1 MSESLAV
8 RAAAS
13 SAGSIDSS
21 IDRSQGATSL
31 TRVHEILESF
41 ASCDIHG
48 EILTAIRHYPARAAE
63 WAEFPAW
70 VGPHLVAAYAAKG
83 ILRPYTHQAAAAE
96 AVHAGKN
103 VVIVTPTASGKT
115 LCYNLP
121 VLNEVLEN
129 SDTRAL
135 YLFPTKALAQDQLAE
150 LYDLN
155 QRLDNSFG
163 VFTYDGDTPADARK
177 AIREKGHIVLT
188 NPDML
193 HTGILPHHTRWT
205 HLFENLRYIVIDELH
220 TYRGVFGSHLC
231 NVLRRLRRIA
241 HFYGR
246 DPQFICCSA
255 TIANPGDLASRL
267 LEADVEVLSANGAP
281 SAEKTF
287 VFYNPPVVNR
297 ALGIRRSYIN
307 EASRVTQEFLK
318 HGLQTILFAN
328 SRLHTE
334 LLLTYLQQAN
344 PHPPSKPDTIRGY
357 RAGYLPGER
366 REIERGLRDGR
377 IRGVVSTS
385 ALELGIDVGSLDAA
399 VMAGY
404 PGTIAAT
411 WQRAGRAGRR
421 SGSSCAVLV
430 ASSAPL
436 DQFIVRHPDY
446 FFGNTPEHAFIQ
458 PDNLEILIN
467 HLKCAAFEL
476 PITPGERFG
485 DVDVPDLC
493 ARLAV
498 AGFLH
503 RAADHY
509 HWTHE
514 AYPADIISLRSVSSD
529 NFVIID
535 ITGEPCV
542 IGEVDFPSA
551 LVFVHEK
558 AIYIHGGQQYHV
570 EHLDFKERKAYVKRV
585 DVDYYTEAI
594 RYTQVRILDLAATAR
609 SCADESVIPLSP
621 SASCEASRAEDLNES
636 AASNQSAHSHS
647 HSHGDVLSAIPRV
660 GHAPRVIPSGANEV
674 SAVEGSAF
682 AHSHSHGDVLV
693 RSQVVGFK
701 KIKFFTHENVGA
713 GQLELPENEMHTT
726 SYWITLERPL
736 LESLPYSVS
745 ERQSGM
751 FGLLHALAS
760 IASLLLMCDPR
771 DLGTAI
777 GERPPSPDTCTVDP
791 VILSEAKD
799 LNSTLPKSV
808 GATTKEFFEPNLY
821 LYDAYPGGI
830 GFSEPLFRAHH
841 LLLQRTRE
849 LIAACTCDS
858 GCPSCVGPAGD
869 LAHRAKEAAMAILD
883 CLLRGIEQTREN

>member
-1 MSESLAV
+1 MPESLAV
-8 RAAAS
+8 RR
-13 SAGSIDSS
+13 AGTSTSI
-21 IDRSQGATSL
+21 
-31 TRVHEILESF
+31 TRVHEVLDAF
-41 ASCDIHG
+41 AARDHNG
-48 EILTAIRHYPARAAE
+48 ELLTAVRHFPAREAQ

-70 VGPHLVAAYAAKG
+70 VHPDLAAAYAAKG
-83 ILRPYTHQAAAAE
+83 ICRLYTHQAAAAE

-121 VLNEVLEN
+121 VLNAVLEN

-150 LYDLN
+150 LHDLN
-155 QRLDNSFG
+155 QRLENRFG

-177 AIREKGHIVLT
+177 AIREKSHIVLT

-205 HLFENLRYIVIDELH
+205 RLFENLRYIVIDELH
-220 TYRGVFGSHLC
+220 AYRGVFGSHLC

-241 HFYGR
+241 RFYGR

-255 TIANPGDLASRL
+255 TIANPGDLATRL
-267 LEADVEVLSANGAP
+267 LESEIEVLNSNGAP
-281 SAEKTF
+281 AAEKTF

-307 EASRVTQEFLK
+307 EASRVAQEFLK
-318 HGLQTILFAN
+318 HDLQTLVFAN
-328 SRLHTE
+328 SRLQTE
-334 LLLTYLQQAN
+334 ILLTYLQQAN
-344 PHPPSKPDTIRGY
+344 PHLPGKPGTIRGY
-357 RAGYLPGER
+357 RGGYLPNER
-366 REIERGLRDGR
+366 REIERGLREGK
-377 IRGVVSTS
+377 ILGVVSTS
-385 ALELGIDVGSLDAA
+385 ALELGIDVGSLDTV

-421 SGSSCAVLV
+421 TGSSCAVLV

-476 PITPGERFG
+476 PIAPSDKFG
-485 DVDVPDLC
+485 DVDLRDLC
-493 ARLAV
+493 ARLAE
-498 AGFLH
+498 AGYLH
-503 RAADHY
+503 LAGENY

-514 AYPADIISLRSVSSD
+514 AYPADTISLRSVTSD

-535 ITGEPCV
+535 LTGEPNV
-542 IGEVDFPSA
+542 IGEIDFPSA

-570 EHLDFKERKAYVKRV
+570 EHLDFQERKAYVKQV
-585 DVDYYTEAI
+585 DVDYYTDAI
-594 RYTQVRILDLAATAR
+594 RYTQVRVLEI
-609 SCADESVIPLSP
+609 
-621 SASCEASRAEDLNES
+621 ASEHPTRMR
-636 AASNQSAHSHS
+636 
-647 HSHGDVLSAIPRV
+647 VLSGRSEPKDLSS
-660 GHAPRVIPSGANEV
+660 P
-674 SAVEGSAF
+674 
-682 AHSHSHGDVLV
+682 HSHSHGDVLV

-701 KIKFFTHENVGA
+701 KIKFFTNENIGD
-713 GQLELPENEMHTT
+713 GKLELPENEMHTT
-726 SYWITLERPL
+726 SYWITLQRPL
-736 LESLPYSVS
+736 LESLPFSVS

-751 FGLLHALAS
+751 FGLLHALESVAT
-760 IASLLLMCDPR
+760 LLLMCDRR

-777 GERPPSPDTCTVDP
+777 GERPPAPDSSDP
-791 VILSEAKD
+791 NGVILSEAKD
-799 LNSTLPKSV
+799 LNVSQTTTSPFETNFTTTRMQD
-808 GATTKEFFEPNLY
+808 AITANTKEFFEPNLY
-821 LYDAYPGGI
+821 LFDAYPGGI
-830 GFSEPLFRAHH
+830 GFSEPLFRTHH
-841 LLLQRTRE
+841 LLLKKTRE
-849 LIAACTCDS
+849 LISACACEQ

-869 LAHRAKEAAMAILD
+869 LAPRAKEAALAILD
-883 CLLRGIEQTREN
+883 RLCT

>member
-1 MSESLAV
+1 VASLGYSLANV
-8 RAAAS
+8 ADGGSLARVAKVLDAFAAR
-13 SAGSIDSS
+13 D
-21 IDRSQGATSL
+21 
-31 TRVHEILESF
+31 HNNEM
-41 ASCDIHG
+41 
-48 EILTAIRHYPARAAE
+48 LTAVRHYPAREAQ
-63 WAEFPAW
+63 WAEFPEWMHAD
-70 VGPHLVAAYAAKG
+70 LKAAYQAKG
-83 ILRPYTHQAAAAE
+83 IRKLYTHQAAAAE
-96 AVHAGKN
+96 EVHAGKN

-121 VLNEVLEN
+121 VLDAILKN
-129 SDTRAL
+129 SDVRAL

-155 QRLDNSFG
+155 QRLDGLVAESHGITQEGGLKPPLQKRPTETSRFG
-163 VFTYDGDTPADARK
+163 VFTYDGDTPSDARK
-177 AIREKGHIVLT
+177 AIREKSHIVLT

-205 HLFENLRYIVIDELH
+205 RLFENLQYIVIDELH

-231 NVLRRLRRIA
+231 NLLRRLRRIA
-241 HFYGR
+241 KFYGCS
-246 DPQFICCSA
+246 PQFICCSA
-255 TIANPGDLASRL
+255 TIANPGELASQL
-267 LEADVEVLSANGAP
+267 IEEEVEVQAANGAP

-307 EASRVTQEFLK
+307 EASRVSQEFLK
-318 HGLQTILFAN
+318 NDLQTMVFAN

-334 LLLTYLQQAN
+334 LILTCLQQAN
-344 PHPPSKPDTIRGY
+344 PQMPGKPETIRGY
-357 RAGYLPGER
+357 RGGYLPNER

-377 IRGVVSTS
+377 IRGVVTTS
-385 ALELGIDVGSLDAA
+385 ALELGIDVGSLDTV

-404 PGTIAAT
+404 PGTIAST

-458 PDNLEILIN
+458 PDNLEILVN

-476 PITPGERFG
+476 PIGPEEQFGE
-485 DVDVPDLC
+485 VDVPDLC
-493 ARLAV
+493 ARLAE
-498 AGFLH
+498 AGYLH
-503 RAADHY
+503 LAGENF

-514 AYPADIISLRSVSSD
+514 AYPADTVSLRSVTSD

-535 ITGEPCV
+535 ITGQPLV

-551 LVFVHEK
+551 LTFVHEK

-585 DVDYYTEAI
+585 DVDYYTDAI
-594 RYTQVRILDLAATAR
+594 KYTQVRVLEIAATERKSPETSIRDLAELGR
-609 SCADESVIPLSP
+609 S
-621 SASCEASRAEDLNES
+621 N
-636 AASNQSAHSHS
+636 AAPQQ
-647 HSHGDVLSAIPRV
+647 
-660 GHAPRVIPSGANEV
+660 GAGNCW
-674 SAVEGSAF
+674 
-682 AHSHSHGDVLV
+682 SHGDVLV

-701 KIKFFTHENVGA
+701 KIKFFTNENVGA
-713 GQLELPENEMHTT
+713 GKLELPENEMHTT

-736 LESLPYSVS
+736 VESLPFSIS

-751 FGLLHALAS
+751 FGLLHALESVAT
-760 IASLLLMCDPR
+760 LLLMCDGR

-777 GERPPSPDTCTVDP
+777 GERPPAPGVDTRDEEFTP
-791 VILSEAKD
+791 VRMEDAASAAQAKE
-799 LNSTLPKSV
+799 V
-808 GATTKEFFEPNLY
+808 FEPNLY
-821 LYDAYPGGI
+821 LFDAYPGGI
-830 GFSEPLFRAHH
+830 GFSEPLFRVHD
-841 LLLQRTRE
+841 LLIRKTRE
-849 LIAACTCDS
+849 LIRECPCDD
-858 GCPSCVGPAGD
+858 GCPSCIGPAGD
-869 LAHRAKEAAMAILD
+869 LALHGKEVALAILD
-883 CLLRGIEQTREN
+883 RLSVGEGWTGERRDALRNL